1 MGEPETNGVQWRLR
15 SLEGRV
21 SRIEQRDELLTEL
34 KYEVQELKRDVEKVL
49 RSEQQRDIEE
59 QRAREQ
65 ATRDRRADRKWQL
78 TVLAAWASAIIAA
91 IAIIVPL
98 LVN

>member
-1 MGEPETNGVQWRLR
+1 VGEPETNGVQWRLR